1 MQEEIMLKTNKEKC
15 VMQSVQGRIHH
26 PIMRAPGYRIGSD
39 GVPRILPAT
48 AAITYN
54 AKIGDV
60 CMGLMGDHVEPG
72 VSMKNAD
79 AMEDAALNVL
89 ACVGNVAKVIN
100 GDGKGALGVVTGKH
114 GGADH
119 VMVYFAD
126 DVLDN
131 LAVDDKILIKS
142 FGQGLQ
148 LLDYPE
154 VVCMNM
160 DPSLLDKLNIE
171 EVDGQLIV
179 GVTAVIPAFL
189 MGSGLGSSTMMSGDY
204 DIMTRDPQTLKE
216 FNLDKLRFGDIV
228 FIEDHTNNH
237 GPDYLKGSGT
247 VGVIIHGD
255 SYIAG
260 HGPGVTVLMTCRS
273 SMLKPKIDPNAN
285 LINYF

>member
-1 MQEEIMLKTNKEKC
+1 MLKTNIEKL

-26 PIMRAPGYRIGSD
+26 PVMRQPGYRIGSD

-79 AMEDAALNVL
+79 ANEDAALNVL
-89 ACVGNVAKVIN
+89 ACVGNVAKVIT

-119 VMVYFAD
+119 VMVYFD
-126 DVLDN
+126 DSVLDQ

-148 LLDYPE
+148 LVDYPD
-154 VVCMNM
+154 VVCMNL
-160 DPSLLDKLNIE
+160 DPSLLDKLDISE
-171 EVDGQLIV
+171 KDGKLEV
-179 GVTAVIPAFL
+179 GVAAVIPAYL

-204 DIMTRDPQTLKE
+204 DIMTRDPKTLEALK
-216 FNLDKLRFGDIV
+216 LDQLRFGDLV
-228 FIEDHTNNH
+228 FIEDHANNH

-247 VGVIIHGD
+247 LGVIIHGD
-255 SYIAG
+255 SFIAG
-260 HGPGVTVLMTCRS
+260 HGPGVTVLLTSRNS
-273 SMLKPKIDPNAN
+273 TLVPKYKPDAN
-285 LINYF
+285 LKNYI

>member
-1 MQEEIMLKTNKEKC
+1 MLKTNIEKL

-26 PIMRAPGYRIGSD
+26 PVMRQPGYRIGSD

-79 AMEDAALNVL
+79 ANEDAALNVL
-89 ACVGNVAKVIN
+89 ACVGNVSKVIT

-119 VMVYFAD
+119 VMVYFD
-126 DVLDN
+126 DSVLDQ

-148 LLDYPE
+148 LVDYPD
-154 VVCMNM
+154 VICMNL
-160 DPSLLDKLNIE
+160 DPSLLDKLDISE
-171 EVDGQLIV
+171 KDGKLEV
-179 GVTAVIPAFL
+179 GVAAVIPAYL

-204 DIMTRDPQTLKE
+204 DIMTRDPKTLEALK
-216 FNLDKLRFGDIV
+216 LDQLKFGDLV
-228 FIEDHTNNH
+228 FIEDHANNH

-247 VGVIIHGD
+247 LGVIIHGD
-255 SYIAG
+255 SFIAG
-260 HGPGVTVLMTCRS
+260 HGPGVTVLLTSRNS
-273 SMLKPKIDPNAN
+273 TLVPKYNPDAN
-285 LINYF
+285 LKNYI

>member
-1 MQEEIMLKTNKEKC
+1 MLKTNIEKL

-26 PIMRAPGYRIGSD
+26 PVMRQPGYRIGSD

-79 AMEDAALNVL
+79 ANEDAALNVL
-89 ACVGNVAKVIN
+89 ACVGNVAKVIT

-119 VMVYFAD
+119 VMVYFD
-126 DVLDN
+126 DSVLDQ

-148 LLDYPE
+148 LVDYPD
-154 VVCMNM
+154 VVCMNL
-160 DPSLLDKLNIE
+160 DPSLLDKLDISE
-171 EVDGQLIV
+171 KDGKLEV
-179 GVTAVIPAFL
+179 GVAAVIPAYL

-204 DIMTRDPQTLKE
+204 DIMTRDPKTLEALK
-216 FNLDKLRFGDIV
+216 LDQLRFGDLV
-228 FIEDHTNNH
+228 FIEDHANNH

-247 VGVIIHGD
+247 LGVIIHGD
-255 SYIAG
+255 SFIAG
-260 HGPGVTVLMTCRS
+260 HGPGVTVLLTSRNS
-273 SMLKPKIDPNAN
+273 TLVPKYNPDAN
-285 LINYF
+285 LRNYI

>member
-1 MQEEIMLKTNKEKC
+1 MLKTNIEKL

-26 PIMRAPGYRIGSD
+26 PVMRQPGYRIGSD

-79 AMEDAALNVL
+79 ANEDAALNVL
-89 ACVGNVAKVIN
+89 ACVGNVAKVIT
-100 GDGKGALGVVTGKH
+100 GDGKGALGVVTGEH

-119 VMVYFAD
+119 VMVYFD
-126 DVLDN
+126 DSVLDQ

-148 LLDYPE
+148 LVDYPD
-154 VVCMNM
+154 VVCMNL
-160 DPSLLDKLNIE
+160 DPSLLDKLDISE
-171 EVDGQLIV
+171 KDGKLEV
-179 GVTAVIPAFL
+179 GVAAVIPAYL

-204 DIMTRDPQTLKE
+204 DIMTRDPKTLEALK
-216 FNLDKLRFGDIV
+216 LDQLRFGDLV
-228 FIEDHTNNH
+228 FIEDHANNH

-247 VGVIIHGD
+247 LGVIIHGD
-255 SYIAG
+255 SFIAG
-260 HGPGVTVLMTCRS
+260 HGPGVTVLLTSRNS
-273 SMLKPKIDPNAN
+273 TLVPKYNPDAN
-285 LINYF
+285 LKNYI

>member
-1 MQEEIMLKTNKEKC
+1 MLKTNIEKL

-26 PIMRAPGYRIGSD
+26 PVMRQPGYRIGSD

-79 AMEDAALNVL
+79 ANEDAALNVL
-89 ACVGNVAKVIN
+89 ACVGNVAKVIT

-119 VMVYFAD
+119 VMVYFD
-126 DVLDN
+126 DSVLDQ

-148 LLDYPE
+148 LVDYPD
-154 VVCMNM
+154 VICMNL
-160 DPSLLDKLNIE
+160 DPSLLDKLDISE
-171 EVDGQLIV
+171 KDGKLEV
-179 GVTAVIPAFL
+179 GVAAVIPAYL

-204 DIMTRDPQTLKE
+204 DIMTRDPKTLEALK
-216 FNLDKLRFGDIV
+216 LDQLKFGDLV
-228 FIEDHTNNH
+228 FIEDHANNH

-247 VGVIIHGD
+247 LGVIIHGD
-255 SYIAG
+255 SFIAG
-260 HGPGVTVLMTCRS
+260 HGPGVTVLLTSRNS
-273 SMLKPKIDPNAN
+273 TLVPKYNPDAN
-285 LINYF
+285 LKNYI